1 MDTTVIVIQSSV
13 DNNRTISERLHDV
26 GKQLAKLMYNSPQ
39 QSLDGKSVVV
49 IFPQKRLARD
59 EKVENVASNK
69 EVIALQNSIKH
80 IVRYATNH
88 GINIQIKEH
97 SESD

>member
-1 MDTTVIVIQSSV
+1 MDATVIVIQSSE
-13 DNNRTISERLHDV
+13 DNTHSISERLNDV
-26 GKQLAKLMYNSPQ
+26 GKQLAKLMYNSPH

-59 EKVENVASNK
+59 EKVASNK

-80 IVRYATNH
+80 IVRYATTH

-97 SESD
+97 SEFE

>member
-1 MDTTVIVIQSSV
+1 MDATVIVIQSSE
-13 DNNRTISERLHDV
+13 DNTHSISERLNDV
-26 GKQLAKLMYNSPQ
+26 GKQLAKLMYNSPH
-39 QSLDGKSVVV
+39 QSLNGKSVVV

-59 EKVENVASNK
+59 EKVASNK

-80 IVRYATNH
+80 IVRYATTH

-97 SESD
+97 SEFE

>member
-1 MDTTVIVIQSSV
+1 MDTTVIVIQSSE
-13 DNNRTISERLHDV
+13 DKTLSISEKLHDV
-26 GKQLAKLMYNSPQ
+26 GKKLAKLMYNSPQ
-39 QSLDGKSVVV
+39 QSLNGKSVVV
-49 IFPQKRLARD
+49 MIPQKRIARD
-59 EKVENVASNK
+59 EKIPSK

-97 SESD
+97 SESESQ

>member
-1 MDTTVIVIQSSV
+1 MDTTVIVIQSNE
-13 DNNRTISERLHDV
+13 DNTLSIPEKLQDV
-26 GKQLAKLMYNSPQ
+26 GKKLAKLMYNSPQ
-39 QSLDGKSVVV
+39 QSLNGKSVVV
-49 IFPQKRLARD
+49 MIPQKRLARD
-59 EKVENVASNK
+59 EKIVTSK

-97 SESD
+97 SESE

>member
-1 MDTTVIVIQSSV
+1 MDTTVIVIQSSD
-13 DNNRTISERLHDV
+13 DNTLSIPEKLHDV
-26 GKQLAKLMYNSPQ
+26 GKKLAKLMYNSPQ
-39 QSLDGKSVVV
+39 QSLNGKSVVV
-49 IFPQKRLARD
+49 MIPQKRLARD
-59 EKVENVASNK
+59 EKIVTSK

-97 SESD
+97 SESQ

>member
-1 MDTTVIVIQSSV
+1 MDATVIVIQSSE
-13 DNNRTISERLHDV
+13 DKTHSISERLNDV
-26 GKQLAKLMYNSPQ
+26 GKQLAKLMYNSPH
-39 QSLDGKSVVV
+39 QSLNGKTVVV

-59 EKVENVASNK
+59 EKVASNE

-80 IVRYATNH
+80 IVRYATIH

-97 SESD
+97 SEFE

>member
-1 MDTTVIVIQSSV
+1 MDATVIVIQSS
-13 DNNRTISERLHDV
+13 DENTLSIPEKLHDV
-26 GKQLAKLMYNSPQ
+26 GKKLAKLMYNSPQ

-59 EKVENVASNK
+59 EKVVSK

-80 IVRYATNH
+80 IVRYATNR

-97 SESD
+97 SDSQ

>member
-1 MDTTVIVIQSSV
+1 MDATVIVIQSSE
-13 DNNRTISERLHDV
+13 DNTHSISERLNDV
-26 GKQLAKLMYNSPQ
+26 GKQLAKLMYNSPH
-39 QSLDGKSVVV
+39 QSLNGKSVVV

-59 EKVENVASNK
+59 EKVASNE

-80 IVRYATNH
+80 IVRYATIH

-97 SESD
+97 SEFE

>member
-1 MDTTVIVIQSSV
+1 MDATVIVIQSSD
-13 DNNRTISERLHDV
+13 DNTRSISERLNDV

-39 QSLDGKSVVV
+39 QSLNGKSVVV

-59 EKVENVASNK
+59 EKVASNK

-80 IVRYATNH
+80 IVRYATTH

-97 SESD
+97 SELD

>member
-1 MDTTVIVIQSSV
+1 MDATVIVIQSSE
-13 DNNRTISERLHDV
+13 DNTHSISERLNDV
-26 GKQLAKLMYNSPQ
+26 GKQLAKLMYNSPH
-39 QSLDGKSVVV
+39 QSLNGKTVVV

-59 EKVENVASNK
+59 EKVASNE

-80 IVRYATNH
+80 IVRYATIH

-97 SESD
+97 SEFE